1 MESDEEFVK
10 TVVVTMGNGE
20 TEKKDIEKWLR
31 GIAKNVAQAP
41 NKPNISIKEF
51 AENCGIDYERL
62 LQFLGD
68 EQGTFTLREFLI
80 LCESL
85 NLRVSRMVA
94 YPKERGFDI
103 EYDAIDNDEYEFDFF
118 SGNLIFK

>member
-10 TVVVTMGNGE
+10 TVVVTMGSGE
-20 TEKKDIEKWLR
+20 RARKDVEKWLK

-41 NKPNISIKEF
+41 KKPNISIKAF
-51 AENCGIDYERL
+51 AESCGIDYERL
-62 LQFLGD
+62 RQFLGD
-68 EQGTFTLREFLI
+68 EQGTLTLREFLI

-94 YPKERGFDI
+94 YPKEPRFDVD
-103 EYDAIDNDEYEFDFF
+103 YDAVDDDYFEFDF